1 MVGVGRILRVSGSP
15 LRAEARGPG
24 LAREDGRVAAE
35 KSGGGGEEWNRGM
48 WRVRGMEEERRGALD
63 ERCGRRERG
72 RNTGRDT
79 RVRLGVRGRAALR
92 GVAGLCWPGTRLGEE
107 PRLLACK

>member
-79 RVRLGVRGRAALR
+79 RVRLGFLR
-92 GVAGLCWPGTRLGEE
+92 QFFDVSFLSQVVIWPECG
-107 PRLLACK
+107 C